1 MYALLS
7 DQHGHK
13 WSQFATT
20 DADGVN
26 SRLRFML
33 SEMERAADELLGA
46 GGKHILFAGDLF
58 HTRGSIDPEVFNPV
72 FETVVKILNRGVIIY
87 AIPGNHDLASRDT
100 TKLGNAIQ
108 TLGELK
114 NFHVISEPCFVKL
127 NGTQVGMVPWFSK
140 LDDLRNAV
148 QYLRDIADED
158 PSYYDLVLH
167 AGIEGV
173 IPGLDHGL
181 SASEVASWGFQRV
194 FAGHYHNHKVME
206 GGAVVSIG
214 ALTHQT
220 FSDVGT
226 KAGFLLVEPGKITY
240 RASRAPQF
248 VDIDPDTDE
257 EEIPLRADGNFV
269 RVRGFKLTDKE
280 VTTMRQGLLDM
291 GAKGVTIQV
300 AREVVAARSASASK
314 GMSLDASVGSYID
327 GLSLTNSAAVKSVC
341 NAVLSK
347 VQSVAI

>member
-20 DADGVN
+20 GPDGVN
-26 SRLRFML
+26 SRLRCML
-33 SEMERAADELLGA
+33 TEMERAADELLAA
-46 GGKHILFAGDLF
+46 GGKHMVFAGDLF
-58 HTRGSIDPEVFNPV
+58 HVRGSIDPEVFNPV
-72 FETVVKILNRGVIIY
+72 FETIVGILNKGVRIF
-87 AIPGNHDLASRDT
+87 AIPGNHDLAGRDT
-100 TKLGNAIQ
+100 TKIGNAIQ

-114 NFHVISEPCFVKL
+114 NFHVITSPSVTNLDEQRIAFL
-127 NGTQVGMVPWFSK
+127 PWFSK
-140 LDDLRNAV
+140 LDDLRTAVKGVIENALPAPD
-148 QYLRDIADED
+148 QC
-158 PSYYDLVLH
+158 DLVMH

-181 SASEVASWGFQRV
+181 SASEVAGWGFRRV

-206 GGAVVSIG
+206 DGKVISIG

-226 KAGFLLVEPGKITY
+226 KAGFLLVDSKSVQY
-240 RASRAPQF
+240 RATRAPLF
-248 VDIDPDTDE
+248 VDIDPDTNE

-280 VTTMRQGLLDM
+280 VGIMRQGLLDM
-291 GAKGVTIQV
+291 GARGVTIQV
-300 AREVVAARSASASK
+300 AREITTARSTATSS
-314 GMSLDASVGSYID
+314 
-327 GLSLTNSAAVKSVC
+327 GLSLEASISAYIDRLGLADAAAVQKDCSDILARVR
-341 NAVLSK
+341 AVAS
-347 VQSVAI
+347 